1 MKPAFFAA
9 VVALALSGGVAFA
22 QGGGGGGGAGGGGG
36 GGAEGGGGRSIG
48 NSTATSM
55 GAPAGSPEYSAPRS
69 AVVPGLPAQAREAQ
83 QDNAAAGRQ
92 TNQGVAAPVQGP
104 TNPATGNTQV
114 AH

>member
-22 QGGGGGGGAGGGGG
+22 QGGGGGAGGGG
-36 GGAEGGGGRSIG
+36 GGAEGGGGRAIG